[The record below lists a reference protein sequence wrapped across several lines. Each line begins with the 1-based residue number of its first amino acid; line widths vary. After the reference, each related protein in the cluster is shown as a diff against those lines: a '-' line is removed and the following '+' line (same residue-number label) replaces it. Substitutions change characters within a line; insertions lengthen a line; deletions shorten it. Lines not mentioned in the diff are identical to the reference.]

1 MRYNFFYFFIFLLTV
16 FSCKEQPSEK
26 LEIAAAANMQH
37 PIEELMAVFEKETGI
52 ASSVSVSSSGK
63 LTNQIKNGAPY
74 EVFLSADMSY
84 PEDLYKNG
92 FTPDPAKAYAYG
104 KLVLWTTSNE
114 VPSIELLKEERIKHI
129 AIGNPRLA
137 PYGIA
142 AQEVLAHYN
151 LYEILKD
158 KYVFG
163 ESITQV
169 NQFIS
174 SGAAEVGFTALA
186 VVKSPSNQ
194 DVGKWIAIPDSLYSP
209 IGQGAVLIKHK
220 GEVSEKAQLFYD
232 FLFSQ
237 KAMAILDKY
246 GYSFSAN

>member
-1 MRYNFFYFFIFLLTV
+1 MRLYFFYIYILFLTV
-16 FSCKEQPSEK
+16 VSCNEQPSEK
-26 LEIAAAANMQH
+26 LEIAAAANMQY
-37 PIEELMAVFEKETGI
+37 PIKELMAVFEQETGI
-52 ASSVSVSSSGK
+52 ASTVSVASSGK

-74 EVFLSADMSY
+74 EVFLSADMGY

-92 FTPDPAKAYAYG
+92 FTPEPAKAYAYG
-104 KLVLWTTSNE
+104 KLVLWTTSDE
-114 VPSIELLKEERIKHI
+114 EPSVELLKEERIKHI

-142 AQEVLAHYN
+142 AQEVLVHYH
-151 LYEILKD
+151 LFDSLKT

-174 SGAAEVGFTALA
+174 SGATEVGFTALA

-194 DVGKWIAIPDSLYSP
+194 DVGKWIAIPDELYSP
-209 IGQGAVLIKHK
+209 IGQGAVLIKQK

-237 KAMAILDKY
+237 KAMDILGEY
-246 GYSFSAN
+246 GYSFN

>member
-1 MRYNFFYFFIFLLTV
+1 MTA

-37 PIEELMAVFEKETGI
+37 PIKELMAVFEKETGI
-52 ASSVSVSSSGK
+52 ASTVSVASSGK

-92 FTPDPAKAYAYG
+92 FTPQPAKPYAYG
-104 KLVLWTTSNE
+104 KLVLWTATDE
-114 VPSIELLKEERIKHI
+114 EPSIALLKEERIKHI

-142 AQEVLAHYN
+142 AQEVLEYYK
-151 LYEILKD
+151 LYESLKE

-220 GEVSEKAQLFYD
+220 GEVSEQAQKFYD
-232 FLFSQ
+232 FLYSDNGRE
-237 KAMAILDKY
+237 ILSKY
-246 GYSFSAN
+246 GYSFNND

>member
-1 MRYNFFYFFIFLLTV
+1 MRNNFFYLFIFLLTA

-37 PIEELMAVFEKETGI
+37 PIKELMAVFEKETGI
-52 ASSVSVSSSGK
+52 ASTVSVASSGK

-92 FTPDPAKAYAYG
+92 FTPEPAKPYAYG
-104 KLVLWTTSNE
+104 KLVLWTATDE
-114 VPSIELLKEERIKHI
+114 EPSIALLKEERIKHI

-142 AQEVLAHYN
+142 AQEVLEYYK
-151 LYEILKD
+151 LYESLKE

-220 GEVSEKAQLFYD
+220 GEVSEQAQKFYD
-232 FLFSQ
+232 FLYSD
-237 KAMAILDKY
+237 KGREILSKY
-246 GYSFSAN
+246 GYSFNND

>member
-1 MRYNFFYFFIFLLTV
+1 MRNNFFYLLIFLLTA
-16 FSCKEQPSEK
+16 FSCKEHPSGK

-37 PIEELMAVFEKETGI
+37 PIKELMAVFEKETGI
-52 ASSVSVSSSGK
+52 ASTVSVASSGK

-92 FTPDPAKAYAYG
+92 FTPEPAKPYAYG
-104 KLVLWTTSNE
+104 KLVLWTATDE
-114 VPSIELLKEERIKHI
+114 EPSIALLKEERIKHI

-142 AQEVLAHYN
+142 AQEVLEYYK
-151 LYEILKD
+151 LYESLKE

-209 IGQGAVLIKHK
+209 IGQGAVLIKYK
-220 GEVSEKAQLFYD
+220 GEVSEQAQKFYD

-237 KAMAILDKY
+237 KAMAILAKY
-246 GYSFSAN
+246 GYSFNDE